1 MPQLLKC
8 WICSKIEFALFK
20 CVFRNEDLDIEFKKT
35 LKDKLRRKKEKKKI
49 PSPRSPLCRSP
60 HRRHEPT
67 HPPTAIK
74 SHCGSRPTRLRDARA
89 TPRIARQS
97 PRGSTVA
104 KRPRP
109 TDAATHVLTHLPPRA
124 FFSFPLAS
132 SPPVCPLY
140 CIEEG
145 RRPFPFLEAAAARVL
160 LASRSR
166 ILPTPQRAATSAKQ
180 GESPGNAPPLFI
192 PLLQSCYV
200 RIN

>member
-1 MPQLLKC
+1 MSLRKL
-8 WICSKIEFALFK
+8 SKINCAERK
-20 CVFRNEDLDIEFKKT
+20 
-35 LKDKLRRKKEKKKI
+35 RR
-49 PSPRSPLCRSP
+49 RS
-60 HRRHEPT
+60 RRHEA
-67 HPPTAIK
+67 HCADRLIVVMSPPTAIK

-192 PLLQSCYV
+192 PLRQSCYV